1 MALQDILG
9 TPDKV
14 EESADVTVTP
24 RGSYSKSGITYV
36 YTQRGEIS
44 RTETQT
50 TSTWTAA
57 TRKAC
62 TDFKAAY
69 TGGGSIDIMQE
80 NKVTNSWQLILV
92 ETTVEVD
99 WLPA

>member
-14 EESADVTVTP
+14 EESADVTNTP
-24 RGSYSKSGITYV
+24 RGV
-36 YTQRGEIS
+36 YYLNGELYDY
-44 RTETQT
+44 RAVGTVNREEKRT

-62 TDFKAAY
+62 TDYKAAY
-69 TGGGSIDIMQE
+69 TGEGSIDITQE
-80 NKVTNSWQLILV
+80 NKVTNSWQLVLV
-92 ETTVEVD
+92 ETTVTVTFT
-99 WLPA
+99 AG